1 MTAKANRAPYLSRT
15 NKPLKLEGG
24 GGERKTQIKK
34 TKRIKRQYV

>member
-24 GGERKTQIKK
+24 GERKMQIKK
-34 TKRIKRQYV
+34 TKRVKRKYV

>member
-24 GGERKTQIKK
+24 GECKTQIKK
-34 TKRIKRQYV
+34 TKRIKRKYV